1 MKKLFLVA
9 GLLALS
15 GCSDN
20 STATEPQDAQIE
32 TQQETVANPE
42 AEVVAEVEPAEEAI
56 NVTADEL
63 LAAYKEN
70 ELAGDKQFKGKTL
83 LVTGVLDSIQSG
95 VGDSPFLLLKAG
107 DEFEFN
113 MPQAHFDASETDS
126 LIALKKGEN
135 IQIQCVSD
143 GEMMGSPVLKNCKV
157 VQIRDL
163 LNKYRKSPAIQQ
175 GFLLGIK
182 QS

>member
-9 GLLALS
+9 GLLVLS
-15 GCSDN
+15 ACSDN
-20 STATEPQDAQIE
+20 ATTTPQE
-32 TQQETVANPE
+32 N
-42 AEVVAEVEPAEEAI
+42 VAETEVASEAAPVEEVI

-95 VGDSPFLLLKAG
+95 IGDSPFLLLKAG

-113 MPQAHFDASETDS
+113 MPQAHFNASETDS
-126 LIALKKGEN
+126 LVALKKGAR
-135 IQIQCVSD
+135 IQIQCVSE
-143 GEMMGSPVLKNCKV
+143 GEMMGAPMLKDCKV
-157 VQIRDL
+157 V
-163 LNKYRKSPAIQQ
+163 
-175 GFLLGIK
+175 
-182 QS
+182 

>member
-9 GLLALS
+9 GLLVLS
-15 GCSDN
+15 ACSDN
-20 STATEPQDAQIE
+20 ATTTPQE
-32 TQQETVANPE
+32 N
-42 AEVVAEVEPAEEAI
+42 VAETEVASEAAPVEEVI

-95 VGDSPFLLLKAG
+95 IGDSPFLLLKAG

-113 MPQAHFDASETDS
+113 MPQAHFNASETDS
-126 LIALKKGEN
+126 LVALKKGAR
-135 IQIQCVSD
+135 IQIQCVSE
-143 GEMMGSPVLKNCKV
+143 GEMMGSPMLKDCKV
-157 VQIRDL
+157 V
-163 LNKYRKSPAIQQ
+163 
-175 GFLLGIK
+175 
-182 QS
+182 

>member
-9 GLLALS
+9 GLLVLS
-15 GCSDN
+15 ACTDN
-20 STATEPQDAQIE
+20 ATTPQENVATTE
-32 TQQETVANPE
+32 TEVASE
-42 AEVVAEVEPAEEAI
+42 AAPVEEVI

-95 VGDSPFLLLKAG
+95 IGDSPFLLLKAG

-113 MPQAHFDASETDS
+113 MPQAHFNASETDS
-126 LIALKKGEN
+126 LVALKKGAR
-135 IQIQCVSD
+135 IQIQCVSE
-143 GEMMGSPVLKNCKV
+143 GEMMGAPMLKDCKV
-157 VQIRDL
+157 V
-163 LNKYRKSPAIQQ
+163 
-175 GFLLGIK
+175 
-182 QS
+182 